1 MNKVNAFCKK
11 EDFYKSKELDDGKLL
26 VRYNE
31 TESGGF
37 MEYGEA
43 EVDNTPEAVREL
55 VTEAITEYDQS
66 SSVNSFSIDGKQIW
80 LDRGTRLVLR
90 QRFAAEQATGA
101 TKTSLWYGTDV
112 FNLSV
117 EEAIRMLNEIEV
129 YACKCYDVTAAQKAA
144 AQKLATVQ
152 ELLGY
157 DYRTGYPDKLEFKTT
172 GE

>member
-11 EDFYKSKELDDGKLL
+11 EEFYKSKDIGNGKLL

-31 TESGGF
+31 TESGSF

-43 EVDNTPEAVREL
+43 EVDNAPEAVREL

-66 SSVNSFSIDGKQIW
+66 SAVNSFSIDGKQIW
-80 LDRGTRLVLR
+80 LNRETRLVLR

-129 YACKCYDVTAAQKAA
+129 YACKCYDVTAAHKAA
-144 AQKLATVQ
+144 VQKLDTV
-152 ELLGY
+152 EDLLGY
-157 DYRTGYPDKLEFKTT
+157 DNKTGYPDRLEFKTT
-172 GE
+172 